1 MPVLI
6 MPLRRIMKVTNKTIN
21 LSKEKLRELFFNAP
35 CVFRKEK
42 TEKELLRERNGEEI
56 DRGR

>member
-1 MPVLI
+1 
-6 MPLRRIMKVTNKTIN
+6 MKVTNKTIN

-42 TEKELLRERNGEEI
+42 TEKDFQIFYLPFEFAKLKKVSESVL
-56 DRGR
+56 